1 MSTEHQQYS
10 TENQADSI
18 LRYAESHQMVIVKTY
33 ADHGRSGLSLAGREG
48 LTQLLG
54 DVEAGVADFSAIL
67 VYDVSRWGRF
77 QDSDESAYYEYVLK
91 RAGIRIH
98 YCAEP
103 FENDGSL
110 PSSLLKTL
118 KRTMAGEYSREL
130 SVKVFAGQCRLIE
143 LGFRQGGLAGYGLR
157 RQLLDSAGHAKTTL
171 AIGERKSLQTDRVIL
186 IPGPAEEVATVQSIY
201 DMFTDQQKT
210 EREIASHLNARGI
223 LTDLG
228 RPWTRGTVH
237 QVLINQ
243 KYLGDNVYNRRSFK
257 LKRKRVKNP
266 PEIWIT
272 RSGAFAPIVAQED
285 FYRAQAIIE
294 ARHRHWTDDQM
305 LNGLERLLGNFGRLS
320 GILIDESD
328 DLPSSITYSKRFG
341 SLPRAYKLI
350 GWIPGRDFAYVEV
363 NRRLRK
369 KHIEVSE
376 SIIQQIRD
384 CGASVKIQGSDGI
397 ISVNQ
402 EFTFSI
408 VLARCVTGDRGGAW
422 LVRFDRTIR
431 PNLSIVAR
439 LQPDNESI
447 HDYYIFPAI
456 DVLEHRLRL
465 AKYNRLAL
473 DAYRFENLKFFLG
486 MSRRVCVEDVA

>member
-1 MSTEHQQYS
+1 MI
-10 TENQADSI
+10 A
-18 LRYAESHQMVIVKTY
+18 RYAESHQMVIVKTY

-48 LTQLLG
+48 LTQLLR
-54 DVEAGVADFSAIL
+54 DVEAGVADFAAIL

-77 QDSDESAYYEYVLK
+77 QDADESAYYEYVLK
-91 RAGIRIH
+91 RAGICIH

-157 RQLLDSAGHAKTTL
+157 RQLLDSSGHAKTVL
-171 AIGERKSLQTDRVIL
+171 AIGERKSLQTDRVVL
-186 IPGPAEEVATVQSIY
+186 IPGPEEELATVQNIY
-201 DMFTDQQKT
+201 SMFTNQQMS
-210 EREIASHLNARGI
+210 EREIASYLNARGI

-228 RPWTRGTVH
+228 RSWTRGTVH
-237 QVLINQ
+237 QVLINP

-266 PEIWIT
+266 PEMWIT
-272 RSGAFAPIVAQED
+272 RNGAYLPVVAQED
-285 FYRAQAIIE
+285 FDRAQAIIE
-294 ARHRHWTDDQM
+294 ARHHHWTDDQM
-305 LNGLERLLGNFGRLS
+305 LNGLHKLLGKFGRLS

-328 DLPSSITYSKRFG
+328 DLPSSTTYGKRFG

-350 GWIPGRDFAYVEV
+350 GWLPGRDFAYVEI
-363 NRRLRK
+363 NRRLRR
-369 KHIEVSE
+369 KHIDLTE

-384 CGASVKIQGSDGI
+384 SGASVSAPKPDGLLV
-397 ISVNQ
+397 VNQ
-402 EFTFSI
+402 EFSASI
-408 VLARCVTGDRGGAW
+408 ILARCVTADRGGAW
-422 LVRFDRTIR
+422 LVRFDRMNR
-431 PNLSIVAR
+431 PNLTIVAR
-439 LQPDNESI
+439 LQPDNEGI

-456 DVLEHRLRL
+456 DVLERRLRL
-465 AKYNRLAL
+465 SKYNRLAL
-473 DAYRFENLKFFLG
+473 DAYRFENLKFFMG
-486 MSRRVCVEDVA
+486 MSRRVRIEDVA